1 MHLSLASSFF
11 GILCLLLWGLLLFAP
26 AWCRAFDACATRA
39 RSTRSLR
46 AFVYLH
52 AQKHYN
58 RIFPSA
64 PASEQGSSKAK
75 SRATS
80 RTKFH
85 SAIGSLLSLGARA
98 FVRSSA
104 RVNHICWFVCLSV
117 CLSVWLRFLSVRVC
131 LSQWRIS
138 VR

>member
-1 MHLSLASSFF
+1 MQKPLASSFF

-39 RSTRSLR
+39 RLTRSLR

-64 PASEQGSSKAK
+64 PASERASK
-75 SRATS
+75 RAVKP
-80 RTKFH
+80 RAEQQVEQNF
-85 SAIGSLLSLGARA
+85 SLQ
-98 FVRSSA
+98 
-104 RVNHICWFVCLSV
+104 
-117 CLSVWLRFLSVRVC
+117 SVRC
-131 LSQWRIS
+131 LA
-138 VR
+138 